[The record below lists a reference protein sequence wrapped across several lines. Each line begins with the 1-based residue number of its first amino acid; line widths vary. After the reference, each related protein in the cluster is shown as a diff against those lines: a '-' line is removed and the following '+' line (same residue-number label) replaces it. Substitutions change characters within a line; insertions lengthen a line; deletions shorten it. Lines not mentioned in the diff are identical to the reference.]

1 MKMRDA
7 WNAAVFLSSRKG
19 TAVGVI
25 IGIVIL
31 AVVLVTA
38 GIPVVSDSLT
48 SANLSGTTKTI
59 TDQYPTFLA
68 LLGLVAI
75 AGVMG

>member
-1 MKMRDA
+1 MKMSDA
-7 WNAAVFLSSRKG
+7 WKLAQYLSSRKG
-19 TAVGVI
+19 AAVGTI

-38 GIPVVSDSLT
+38 GIPVVTDSLT
-48 SANLSGTTKTI
+48 AANLSGTTKTI
-59 TDQYPTFLA
+59 SDQYPVFLA